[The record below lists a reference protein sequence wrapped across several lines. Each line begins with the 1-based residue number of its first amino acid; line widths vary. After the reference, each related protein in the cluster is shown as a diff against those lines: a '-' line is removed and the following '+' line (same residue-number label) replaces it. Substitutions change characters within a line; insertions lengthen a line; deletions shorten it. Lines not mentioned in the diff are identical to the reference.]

1 MTPELDV
8 TTSRAKTSD
17 ELAVERTGFATRRT
31 LMAADRTLLA
41 WIRTALSMISFGF
54 TIYRVLQGF
63 EKAGGLSRPGSPR
76 DIGLFL
82 VGLGTVSMLA
92 GSIEYWLTL
101 REMERS
107 EPVRLWRPSFVIA
120 LVLSL
125 AGVLTFFGIVHR
137 VL

>member
-8 TTSRAKTSD
+8 TTPRAKTTN
-17 ELAVERTGFATRRT
+17 ELAVDRTGFATRRT

-54 TIYRVLQGF
+54 TIYRVLQEF
-63 EKAGGLSRPGSPR
+63 EKAGALPRPGSPR
-76 DIGLFL
+76 HIGLFL
-82 VGLGTVSMLA
+82 VGLGTLSMLV

-101 REMERS
+101 REVGRCA
-107 EPVRLWRPSFVIA
+107 PVRLWRPSFAIA
-120 LVLSL
+120 LVLSI
-125 AGVLTFFGIVHR
+125 AGVLTFFGIFDR